1 MMKRNLQLDY
11 LKIIL
16 SIFVIGIHT
25 PVFTNPSIN
34 LLFRNGIF
42 RIAVP
47 VFLLVNGYY
56 LCKSIGNANKI
67 MNLVKRLFILYL
79 VWWVIYLPLFYQD
92 FDFASILH
100 GYGHLWYLTHLAF
113 SILLFFALKRINISD
128 KLLFVAAICLY
139 ICGYLIQTGQ
149 TLGFS
154 FPIDVLSKHTAYRN
168 FLLFC
173 FPFLFLGYS
182 VGSSPVWGKLA
193 NYKFYFLVLGLII
206 LIFETIVLNQELYI
220 SSLIIAPLL
229 FLWFKDKPLANVED
243 DFYSKLYI
251 AIYLSHFLVIKA
263 VNLTFGSLSVGMR
276 FIFVVFFTLLLSV
289 NIIYLNRKIKI
300 FL

>member
-1 MMKRNLQLDY
+1 MLKRNLQLDY
-11 LKIIL
+11 LKIVL

-25 PVFTNPSIN
+25 PIFTDSSIN
-34 LLFRNGIF
+34 VLFKNGIF

-56 LCKSIGNANKI
+56 LLNSINNTSKI
-67 MNLVKRLFILYL
+67 FGLVKRLLILYL
-79 VWWVIYLPLFYQD
+79 VWWIIYLPLFYQD
-92 FDFASILH
+92 LDFIKFFH
-100 GYGHLWYLTHLAF
+100 GYGHLWYLSHLAF

-128 KLLFVAAICLY
+128 KLLFVAAVGLY
-139 ICGYLIQTGQ
+139 ICGYIIQTCQ

-154 FPIDVLSKHTAYRN
+154 FPIHVLSTQTAYRN

-182 VGSSPVWGKLA
+182 IGSSPIWKKLS
-193 NYKFYFLVLGLII
+193 NYKFYFLAFGLLVLICESII
-206 LIFETIVLNQELYI
+206 LKQELYI
-220 SSLIIAPLL
+220 SSFIIAPFL
-229 FLWFKDKPLANVED
+229 FLYFKDKPLVNVED

-251 AIYLSHFLVIKA
+251 AIYLSHFLIINF
-263 VNLTFGSLSVGMR
+263 VNLTFGSISTGMR
-276 FIFVVFFTLLLSV
+276 FIFVLFFTLLLSA
-289 NIIYLNRKIKI
+289 NIIYLNKKIKI